1 MIKVNCGVK
10 TISFSAHSDYKVGG
24 RWDPNF
30 RHPLSHAELQPE
42 HVILV
47 HGEASK
53 MDELAVGL
61 KKDLAERY
69 NRGLVDVVVFS
80 T

>member
-1 MIKVNCGVK
+1 MQ
-10 TISFSAHSDYKVGG
+10 
-24 RWDPNF
+24 
-30 RHPLSHAELQPE
+30 ELQPE

-80 T
+80 TRGVVFHTG

>member
-1 MIKVNCGVK
+1 MQ
-10 TISFSAHSDYKVGG
+10 
-24 RWDPNF
+24 
-30 RHPLSHAELQPE
+30 ELQPE

-53 MDELAVGL
+53 MEELAVGL
-61 KKDLAERY
+61 KKDLGERY
-69 NRGLVDVVVFS
+69 NRGLVDVGFFYLCQVVFY